1 MVVVQSAERQSSKL
15 DVAGSSP
22 VYHSNR
28 CPNYW
33 IIGCWYANPAASCIW
48 AVSAHLQYTR
58 LLLRRVQKI
67 IVGGIRLVKQISD
80 GICKVSTHRTLGISQ
95 VVKAQDFDS
104 CIRWFESNISSH
116 MDAYL
121 SRLEG
126 WSYKPV
132 ALSSNLRASTI
143 YQMKRRITSVS
154 NGSC

>member
-1 MVVVQSAERQSSKL
+1 MRIQL
-15 DVAGSSP
+15 PP
-22 VYHSNR
+22 VY
-28 CPNYW
+28 
-33 IIGCWYANPAASCIW
+33 G
-48 AVSAHLQYTR
+48 LQVRTCNIHGFHYTER
-58 LLLRRVQKI
+58 KI
-67 IVGGIRLVKQISD
+67 MVGRIRLVRQISD

-104 CIRWFESNISSH
+104 CNRWFESNIPSH

-132 ALSSNLRASTI
+132 VLSSILRASTI